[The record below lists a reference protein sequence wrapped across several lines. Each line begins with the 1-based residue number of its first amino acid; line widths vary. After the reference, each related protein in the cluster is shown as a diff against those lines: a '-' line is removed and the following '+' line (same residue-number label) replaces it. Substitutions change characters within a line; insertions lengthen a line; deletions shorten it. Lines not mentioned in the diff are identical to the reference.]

1 MLRSLTKFSKLI
13 LEERYGNQCEEF
25 ECGSWGLMGIKAW
38 LRWPVS
44 QIHVR
49 SVTGEKD
56 TTLSCQIDTFRDPL
70 QNFIPKSL
78 S

>member
-25 ECGSWGLMGIKAW
+25 ECGSWGLMGIKTW
-38 LRWPVS
+38 LRWQVS

-56 TTLSCQIDTFRDPL
+56 TTLVRLT
-70 QNFIPKSL
+70 L
-78 S
+78 SEIHCKTLFQKV

>member
-13 LEERYGNQCEEF
+13 LEERYGDQCQEF

-38 LRWPVS
+38 QRWQVS

-49 SVTGEKD
+49 SVTGEED
-56 TTLSCQIDTFRDPL
+56 TTLVRL
-70 QNFIPKSL
+70 RL
-78 S
+78 SEIHRKTLFQKV

>member
-38 LRWPVS
+38 QR
-44 QIHVR
+44 
-49 SVTGEKD
+49 
-56 TTLSCQIDTFRDPL
+56 
-70 QNFIPKSL
+70 
-78 S
+78 